1 MPSERWSHPLF
12 TSFWQTVSQRGTI
25 LAAMFE
31 QLIAHHDWRWIAPAA
46 LICALGLGTALH
58 LLAAARTQAGH
69 RRHATGMLSAVTG
82 AMAVFATHFAS
93 MQGMH
98 WTTSVRYDIPL
109 TLLSFLA
116 ITASTSVATVLI
128 LRGDSRL
135 HRIGAGALAYCGL
148 VAMHFIGFAAL
159 KLPGH
164 LAFDPAAVGVSTVLG
179 LILAVGTAGFVFG
192 PGVRRLIAATGG
204 SALLVLTLHF
214 ISMVGMTFVSEPG
227 RLVATHQATAAAMSA
242 IVIGMIL
249 IVVIVAF
256 AVSAVSWAARSSALS
271 HIREA
276 IEAMPDGLAF
286 FDADDRLVL
295 WNSRYAEINP
305 ELKTTLQAG
314 QTFRQI
320 VQIGL
325 DEGLYAEAKG
335 REDDWVA
342 ERLAARRHLSTT
354 MEQKVAGDRWLRV
367 ADRRSSAGGI
377 VTVTTDITD
386 LKRAAE
392 NLAEARDAAEAANG
406 AKSQFLANMSH
417 EIRTPLNGVI
427 GIAQA
432 LASTELTPHQRD
444 MLDLIH
450 SSGRTLQVLLS
461 DILDLARVES
471 GRLSLNDDAFDLA
484 AAVRE
489 AAQLYAAT
497 AQEKGLQF
505 YVEVSPDVELWVS
518 GDVVRLKQILT
529 NLVSNAVKFTTSG
542 FVNLTVD
549 RGPDDGTGDE
559 TLRFTVEDTGI
570 GFDSETRER
579 LFKRFEQADGAIT
592 RRFGGTGLGLAISHQ
607 LAGLMMGSLD
617 CESEPGGGSAFF
629 LTIPLRRAASPET
642 AIPAAPTVTADTR
655 PLRVLVAD
663 DHATNRKVVEL
674 ILAQAP
680 VELTLVDDGA
690 QALEAFRAGEF
701 DLVLMDMQMPVMDG
715 LAATREIRL
724 HEATMG
730 LPRTPVIM
738 LTANALTEHV
748 AAAAEAGA
756 DLHLAKPFNAA
767 QLLSAVFELPAAA
780 AAEAAAAS
788 AAVA

>member
-1 MPSERWSHPLF
+1 M
-12 TSFWQTVSQRGTI
+12 I
-25 LAAMFE
+25 E
-31 QLIAHHDWRWIAPAA
+31 QFISHHDWRWIAPAA
-46 LICALGLGTALH
+46 LVCALGLGTALH
-58 LLAAARTQAGH
+58 LLNIAQGQAGH
-69 RRHATGMLSAVTG
+69 RRRTTAMLSALTG
-82 AMAVFATHFAS
+82 SMAIFATHFAFL
-93 MQGMH
+93 QGMH
-98 WTTSVRYDIPL
+98 WASRVRYDIPL
-109 TLLSFLA
+109 TLLSFCA
-116 ITASTSVATVLI
+116 IAGGIMIGTMVIVRGGRPRDRIVGSI
-128 LRGDSRL
+128 LGF
-135 HRIGAGALAYCGL
+135 AGL
-148 VAMHFIGFAAL
+148 VAMHFIGLNAL
-159 KLPGH
+159 EL
-164 LAFDPAAVGVSTVLG
+164 
-179 LILAVGTAGFVFG
+179 
-192 PGVRRLIAATGG
+192 
-204 SALLVLTLHF
+204 
-214 ISMVGMTFVSEPG
+214 PG
-227 RLVATHQATAAAMSA
+227 RLVFEPAAVATSIAFGGFVVVITARFIFGSGLRRLLLATLASVIVVMSVHFLSMASMTFVGQSGGIGAAGQVSATAMSA
-242 IVIGMIL
+242 IVIAMVLI
-249 IVVIVAF
+249 IVVVAS
-256 AVSAVSWAARSSALS
+256 AVSAMGWVARSSALIQ
-271 HIREA
+271 IRQA

-286 FDADDRLVL
+286 FDAEDRLVL

-305 ELKTTLQAG
+305 ELKTALQVG

-320 VQIGL
+320 IQIGL
-325 DEGLYAEAKG
+325 DEGLYADAKG
-335 REDDWVA
+335 RENDWIA
-342 ERLAARRHLSTT
+342 ERLAARRQLSTT
-354 MEQKVAGDRWLRV
+354 MEQQIAGDRWLRV
-367 ADRRSSAGGI
+367 ADRRSAAGGI

-392 NLAEARDAAEAANG
+392 HLAEARDAAEAANG

-432 LASTELTPHQRD
+432 LAATDLTPHQRE

-450 SSGRTLQVLLS
+450 SSGRTLQALLS

-471 GRLSLNDDAFDLA
+471 GRLSLSDDAFDLA

-497 AQEKGLQF
+497 ARDKGLQF
-505 YVEVSPDVELWVS
+505 YVELSPDVELWVS

-542 FVNLTVD
+542 FVNLTVA
-549 RGPDDGTGDE
+549 RGPDSGSGE

-570 GFDSETRER
+570 GFDNETRER

-607 LAGLMMGSLD
+607 LATLMDGNLD
-617 CESEPGGGSAFF
+617 CESEPGGGSAFI
-629 LTIPLRRAASPET
+629 LTIPLR
-642 AIPAAPTVTADTR
+642 PAAGPAATAPDPAEVAAAPHSR
-655 PLRVLVAD
+655 ALRVLVAD

-674 ILAQAP
+674 ILSRAP
-680 VELTLVDDGA
+680 VELTMAEDGA
-690 QALEAFRAGEF
+690 QALEAYRAGEF

-738 LTANALTEHV
+738 LTANALAEHV
-748 AAAAEAGA
+748 AAATEAGA

-767 QLLSAVFELPAAA
+767 QLLSVVFEMPAAA

-788 AAVA
+788 ANVA